1 MDVVEIVFP
10 VIFQYVF
17 SFSFGFQK
25 VASIWNQSETRL
37 KPVWNQFETLESSIW
52 RAIHPFGTFEF
63 PDQMVDKASKRVFE
77 TSLKQIEQFY
87 NVASMDGC
95 FPSGAF

>member
-1 MDVVEIVFP
+1 M
-10 VIFQYVF
+10 
-17 SFSFGFQK
+17 
-25 VASIWNQSETRL
+25 
-37 KPVWNQFETLESSIW
+37 ESNPSK
-52 RAIHPFGTFEF
+52 APFGTFEF

-77 TSLKQIEQFY
+77 TGLKQIEQFY

>member
-1 MDVVEIVFP
+1 
-10 VIFQYVF
+10 
-17 SFSFGFQK
+17 
-25 VASIWNQSETRL
+25 
-37 KPVWNQFETLESSIW
+37 
-52 RAIHPFGTFEF
+52 
-63 PDQMVDKASKRVFE
+63 MVDKASKRVFE